1 MKASCRY
8 ILVTLLIIALSIVLS
23 KTIYQKVSA
32 TSSSPSFS
40 RQEIDDKNS
49 DWLDVWRGRSTNIGD
64 KVTDIQV
71 VNYYSDGRF
80 LNATLWLDKFNEIG
94 PSDRQLNYGMYI
106 DSDFNKMFSPTR
118 YKVLFYGLILIA

>member
-1 MKASCRY
+1 M
-8 ILVTLLIIALSIVLS
+8 
-23 KTIYQKVSA
+23 
-32 TSSSPSFS
+32 
-40 RQEIDDKNS
+40 
-49 DWLDVWRGRSTNIGD
+49 WRGRSTNIGD

-80 LNATLWLDKFNEIG
+80 LNATLWLGKFNKLG
-94 PSDRQLNYGMYI
+94 PSDRRLNYGMYI